1 MANTLSFWIARVVEN
16 KSQELQISD
25 ERDAI
30 LQRSAFERWRD
41 VFKRHGEALHLMQS
55 FHEVKQECKTRLSRR
70 TTEGFRIL
78 TLLFR

>member
-55 FHEVKQECKTRLSRR
+55 FHEVKQECKT
-70 TTEGFRIL
+70 
-78 TLLFR
+78 